1 MSLYHKTFYTEELTT
16 LFSDSQY
23 VTYMLLVEKVLAEAQ
38 AKCKIIPDEA
48 AIIIAHCCQI
58 QFIDLD
64 KLINDIHLG
73 GNAAIPLVQQLTRG
87 VKNQHFEASK
97 YVHLG
102 ATSQDI
108 IDTATVLMIKDYIQ
122 WLQGELKDLLDV
134 LVRVT
139 KKHRDT
145 LMIGRTLLQHARP
158 ITFGL
163 KTAGWLSSIAHTQAR
178 VLQCS
183 PRVLKIQM
191 FGAVGGGH
199 RYLTNAVVEEMA
211 TALGINPDAP
221 WQTNRDSIAEW
232 ASVLGI
238 LSGTLGK
245 IAKDISMMMQT
256 EVGEVQEGAKEGK
269 GVSSTMPHK
278 RNPVSC
284 AFILANST
292 RTTHLVASILSSMT
306 QEHERS
312 AGLWHAEWE
321 VLAQLMALTAGSVS
335 ATIELIDHLEV
346 NTDRMKTNLELTK
359 GLIYAEEIALAL
371 ANNIGRMQA
380 HDIVHKACML
390 AIKQDKHLKDVL
402 LATHGDLMNTI
413 PLDKLFNPA
422 YSKGYGGEII
432 DAILKKQ
439 NYK

>member
-1 MSLYHKTFYTEELTT
+1 
-16 LFSDSQY
+16 
-23 VTYMLLVEKVLAEAQ
+23 
-38 AKCKIIPDEA
+38 
-48 AIIIAHCCQI
+48 
-58 QFIDLD
+58 
-64 KLINDIHLG
+64 
-73 GNAAIPLVQQLTRG
+73 
-87 VKNQHFEASK
+87 
-97 YVHLG
+97 
-102 ATSQDI
+102 
-108 IDTATVLMIKDYIQ
+108 
-122 WLQGELKDLLDV
+122 
-134 LVRVT
+134 
-139 KKHRDT
+139 
-145 LMIGRTLLQHARP
+145 
-158 ITFGL
+158 
-163 KTAGWLSSIAHTQAR
+163 
-178 VLQCS
+178 
-183 PRVLKIQM
+183 M

-245 IAKDISMMMQT
+245 ITKDISMMMQT

-269 GVSSTMPHK
+269 GISSTMPHK

-284 AFILANST
+284 ALILANSN
-292 RTTHLVASILSSMT
+292 RTPHLVASILSSMT

>member
-1 MSLYHKTFYTEELTT
+1 MTLYHKTFYTDELTT
-16 LFSDSQY
+16 LFSDSQF

-48 AIIIAHCCQI
+48 ASIIAHCCQI

-64 KLINDIHLG
+64 KLIDEIHLG

-108 IDTATVLMIKDYIQ
+108 VDTATVLMIKDYIQ
-122 WLQGELKDLLDV
+122 WLQGKLCILDSLLIG
-134 LVRVT
+134 LT
-139 KKHRDT
+139 QKHRDT

-163 KTAGWLSSIAHTQAR
+163 KTAVWLSSIAHTQAR

-191 FGAVGGGH
+191 FGAVGSGH
-199 RYLTNAVVEEMA
+199 QYLTNAVVDEMA
-211 TALGINPDAP
+211 TSLGINADVP
-221 WQTNRDSIAEW
+221 WQSNRDSIAEW

-245 IAKDISMMMQT
+245 IAKDISIMMQT

-269 GVSSTMPHK
+269 GVSSSMPHK
-278 RNPVSC
+278 RNPISC
-284 AFILANST
+284 ALILANSA
-292 RTTHLVASILSSMT
+292 RTPHLVASVLSSMT
-306 QEHERS
+306 QENERS

-321 VLAQLMALTAGSVS
+321 VVAQLMALTAGSVS
-335 ATIELIDHLEV
+335 TSIEMIDYLEV
-346 NTDRMKTNLELTK
+346 NTDRMTTNLEFTK
-359 GLIYAEEIALAL
+359 GLIYAEEITLAL
-371 ANNIGRMQA
+371 ANKIGRIQA
-380 HDIVHKACML
+380 HDLVQKACML

-402 LATHGDLMNTI
+402 WATHGDLMNTI
-413 PLDKLFNPA
+413 PLDKLFNPI

-439 NYK
+439 NYL